1 MMLSAVFRATILAA
15 AGAFALT
22 SCAGYRLGAD
32 QPAVMEGVKTIA
44 VPVFRNDSTIP
55 RSAVLITDRVV
66 RQFQVDGTYTVV
78 DSSRADAIV
87 RGTIRPVRRQ
97 QLRNDK
103 FNVLRTIEQEVRL
116 VIDYSVETRSGAVI
130 TTGTV
135 EGSTSAFLDSNFQR
149 SESQALDEAAAR
161 LADDL
166 VSRLSEGWGSAD
178 LPVPA
183 TTGPGAPPKSELES
197 KIPFLGR

>member
-1 MMLSAVFRATILAA
+1 MTFPAALRATFAA
-15 AGAFALT
+15 AAALTIT

-32 QPAVMEGVKTIA
+32 QPAVMEGVRTIA
-44 VPVFRNDSTIP
+44 VPVFRNDSSIP
-55 RSAVLITDRVV
+55 RSSVVITNRVV
-66 RQFQVDGTYTVV
+66 RQFQVDGTYRIV
-78 DSSRADAIV
+78 DTSRADAIV

-116 VIDYSVETRSGAVI
+116 VLDYSVETRSGAVI

-149 SESQALDEAAAR
+149 SESQALDEAASR
-161 LADDL
+161 LADEL

-178 LPVPA
+178 LPVPEA
-183 TTGPGAPPKSELES
+183 SGTTIPPRSALES

>member
-1 MMLSAVFRATILAA
+1 MTFSAALCATFAA
-15 AGAFALT
+15 IGALALT

-32 QPAVMEGVKTIA
+32 QPAVMEGVRTIA
-44 VPVFRNDSTIP
+44 VPLFRNDSSIP
-55 RSAVLITDRVV
+55 RSAVLITNRVV
-66 RQFQVDGTYTVV
+66 RQFQVDGTYRIV
-78 DSSRADAIV
+78 DPSRADAIV

-116 VIDYSVETRSGAVI
+116 VLDYSIETRSGAVI

-149 SESQALDEAAAR
+149 SESQALDEAASR
-161 LADDL
+161 LADEL
-166 VSRLSEGWGSAD
+166 VSRLAEGWGSAD
-178 LPVPA
+178 LPVPVSSG
-183 TTGPGAPPKSELES
+183 TTQPPRSDLES

>member
-1 MMLSAVFRATILAA
+1 MTFPAALRATLATA
-15 AGAFALT
+15 AVLAFT
-22 SCAGYRLGAD
+22 SCAGYRFGAD

-55 RSAVLITDRVV
+55 RSAVLITNRVV
-66 RQFQVDGTYTVV
+66 RQFQVDGAYRIV
-78 DSSRADAIV
+78 DTSRADAIV

-116 VIDYSVETRSGAVI
+116 VLDYSVETRSGAVI

-135 EGSTSAFLDSNFQR
+135 EGSTSAFLDPNFQR
-149 SESQALDEAAAR
+149 SESQALDDAAAR
-161 LADDL
+161 LAEEL
-166 VSRLSEGWGSAD
+166 VSRLSEGWSSAD

-183 TTGPGAPPKSELES
+183 PSEIMQAPRSDLES
-197 KIPFLGR
+197 KIPFLRR

>member
-1 MMLSAVFRATILAA
+1 MMFSSAFRALLAA
-15 AGAFALT
+15 AGSFAVT

-32 QPAVMEGVKTIA
+32 QPAVMEGVQTIA
-44 VPVFRNDSTIP
+44 VPLFRNDSTIP
-55 RSAVLITDRVV
+55 RSAVLITNRVV
-66 RQFQVDGTYTVV
+66 RQFQVDGTYRIEDT
-78 DSSRADAIV
+78 SRADAIV
-87 RGTIRPVRRQ
+87 RGTIRPLRRQ

-103 FNVLRTIEQEVRL
+103 NNVLRTIEQEVRL
-116 VIDYSVETRSGAVI
+116 VLDYSVETRSGAVI

-166 VSRLSEGWGSAD
+166 VSRLSEGWSSAD
-178 LPVPA
+178 LPVTA
-183 TTGPGAPPKSELES
+183 ASRSGTPPKSELES

>member
-1 MMLSAVFRATILAA
+1 MTFPAALRATLATVA
-15 AGAFALT
+15 ALAIT

-32 QPAVMEGVKTIA
+32 QPAVMEGVRTIA
-44 VPVFRNDSTIP
+44 VPVFRSDSSIP
-55 RSAVLITDRVV
+55 RSAVLITNRVV
-66 RQFQVDGTYTVV
+66 RQFQVDGTYRIV
-78 DSSRADAIV
+78 DTSRADAIV
-87 RGTIRPVRRQ
+87 RGTIRPVRRH

-116 VIDYSVETRSGAVI
+116 VLDYSVETRSGAVI

-135 EGSTSAFLDSNFQR
+135 EGSTSAFLDPNFQR
-149 SESQALDEAAAR
+149 SESQSLDEAAAR
-161 LADDL
+161 LADEL

-178 LPVPA
+178 LPVPVWSA
-183 TTGPGAPPKSELES
+183 TPLPPRSSLES

>member
-1 MMLSAVFRATILAA
+1 MTFPAA
-15 AGAFALT
+15 LRIAFASIATLAMT
-22 SCAGYRLGAD
+22 SCTGYRLGAD
-32 QPAVMEGVKTIA
+32 QPAIMEGVKTIA
-44 VPVFRNDSTIP
+44 VPVFRNDSSIP
-55 RSAVLITDRVV
+55 RSAALITNRVV
-66 RQFQVDGTYTVV
+66 RQFQVDGTYSIV
-78 DSSRADAIV
+78 DTSRADAIV

-116 VIDYSVETRSGAVI
+116 VLDYSVETRSGAVL

-161 LADDL
+161 LAEDL
-166 VSRLSEGWGSAD
+166 VSRLSEGWSSKD
-178 LPVPA
+178 LPVAPA
-183 TTGPGAPPKSELES
+183 SATAPPKKSGLES
-197 KIPFLGR
+197 NIPFLGR

>member
-1 MMLSAVFRATILAA
+1 MTFPAA
-15 AGAFALT
+15 LRIAFASIATLAMT
-22 SCAGYRLGAD
+22 SCTGYRLGAD
-32 QPAVMEGVKTIA
+32 QPAIMEGVKTIA
-44 VPVFRNDSTIP
+44 VPVFRNDSSIP
-55 RSAVLITDRVV
+55 RSAVLITNRVV
-66 RQFQVDGTYTVV
+66 RQFQVDGTYSIV
-78 DSSRADAIV
+78 DTSRADAIV

-116 VIDYSVETRSGAVI
+116 VLDYSVETRSGAVL

-161 LADDL
+161 LAEDL
-166 VSRLSEGWGSAD
+166 VSRLSEGWSSKD
-178 LPVPA
+178 LPVAPA
-183 TTGPGAPPKSELES
+183 SATAPPKKSGLES
-197 KIPFLGR
+197 NIPFLGR

>member
-1 MMLSAVFRATILAA
+1 MMFSSAFRALLAA
-15 AGAFALT
+15 AGALALT

-32 QPAVMEGVKTIA
+32 QPAVMEGVQTIA

-55 RSAVLITDRVV
+55 RSAVVITNRVV
-66 RQFQVDGTYTVV
+66 RQFQVDGTYRIEDT
-78 DSSRADAIV
+78 SRADAIV

-103 FNVLRTIEQEVRL
+103 YNVLRTIEQEVRL
-116 VIDYSVETRSGAVI
+116 VLDYSVETRSGAVI

-149 SESQALDEAAAR
+149 SESQALDEAASR

-178 LPVPA
+178 LPVSA
-183 TTGPGAPPKSELES
+183 ASRSSAPPKSELES

>member
-1 MMLSAVFRATILAA
+1 MMFSSAFRALLAA
-15 AGAFALT
+15 AGAFAVT

-32 QPAVMEGVKTIA
+32 QPAVMEGVRTVA

-55 RSAVLITDRVV
+55 RSAVLITNRVV
-66 RQFQVDGTYTVV
+66 RQFQVDGTYRIV
-78 DSSRADAIV
+78 DTSRADAIV

-116 VIDYSVETRSGAVI
+116 VLDYSVETRSGAVI

-135 EGSTSAFLDSNFQR
+135 EGSTSAFLDPNFQR

-161 LADDL
+161 LADEL
-166 VSRLSEGWGSAD
+166 VSRLAEGWGSAD
-178 LPVPA
+178 MPVVAVSGTPQL
-183 TTGPGAPPKSELES
+183 PKSELES

>member
-1 MMLSAVFRATILAA
+1 MTFPAVLRVTFAA
-15 AGAFALT
+15 SVALVMPCCT
-22 SCAGYRLGAD
+22 GYRLGSD

-44 VPVFRNDSTIP
+44 VPVFRNDSSIP
-55 RSAVLITDRVV
+55 RSAVLITNRVV
-66 RQFQVDGTYTVV
+66 RQFQVDGTYSIV
-78 DSSRADAIV
+78 DTSRADVIV
-87 RGTIRPVRRQ
+87 RGTIRPVKRQ

-116 VIDYSVETRSGAVI
+116 VLDYSVETRSGAVI

-149 SESQALDEAAAR
+149 SESQALDEAASR

-178 LPVPA
+178 LPVSA
-183 TTGPGAPPKSELES
+183 ASQSSAPPKSELES